1 MKEYLKMDDVFKAE
15 VNVEDN
21 LVFTLKEERDRF
33 CDTHLC
39 NDVWAGFNGSSNAAE
54 YAAHA
59 INSHDELVKKL
70 KTAELTLDE
79 VEWVLSEAQKNGNY
93 DFDDLLAEVVYAIKR
108 IEEVEK

>member
-1 MKEYLKMDDVFKAE
+1 MKEYLKMADVFDQILMATDTEDDVNVLIDEDKAP
-15 VNVEDN
+15 VGDFV
-21 LVFTLKEERDRF
+21 TG
-33 CDTHLC
+33 
-39 NDVWAGFNGSSNAAE
+39 AMAE

-93 DFDDLLAEVVYAIKR
+93 DFDDLLEEVIYAIKR
-108 IEEVEK
+108 IGEDD